1 MDRVEFLN
9 RLSDQ
14 LRHLPAPEVERLRNY
29 YDEMIQDRIEDG
41 MSEEDAVETVG
52 SIEEAVK
59 SAMYETSIP
68 TLMKVRLKESKEKS
82 PNKVLWMVLLI
93 LGAPIWL
100 PLVLVFLS
108 VCLVL
113 YCTIWILV
121 MAAYLTELSLAL
133 AAITGFISA
142 AVHLLRL
149 SVPTALCTLG
159 LGLVSAAVAMY
170 LFHPLTRLAKTLMRG
185 TVLFVKRIK
194 TLFIRKEVA
203 L

>member
-9 RLSDQ
+9 QLSGQ
-14 LRHLPAPEVERLRNY
+14 LRHLPVPEVERLCNY

-41 MSEEDAVETVG
+41 MLEEEAVVSVG
-52 SIEEAVK
+52 SVEEAVK

-113 YCTIWILV
+113 YCTIWLLV
-121 MAAYLTELSLAL
+121 MAAYLTELSFAL
-133 AAITGFISA
+133 AAIAGIISA
-142 AVHLLRL
+142 AVHLLRF

-170 LFHPLTRLAKTLMRG
+170 LFRPLINLAKILMRG

-194 TLFIRKEVA
+194 SLFIRKEVS